1 MLVAMQRLAATLIV
15 LALALN
21 LAPPPSCACAPDA
34 DAAEAAVHTCCIQ
47 AKAERVAQGAMAAP
61 CTAGCCDPHAARAQ
75 VEPPARAQFTA
86 PTLVALSLPALVT
99 VSAPTM
105 SAAFSVSVALRGP
118 PPPSHTERLALLQLR
133 RC

>member
-1 MLVAMQRLAATLIV
+1 MQRLAAILV
-15 LALALN
+15 MLAVGLA
-21 LAPPPSCACAPDA
+21 LAPPPVCACTPEPVV
-34 DAAEAAVHTCCIQ
+34 EAAALHGCC
-47 AKAERVAQGAMAAP
+47 AKAKSERESQGALQAP

-86 PTLVALSLPALVT
+86 PALVGLALPTLVAA
-99 VSAPTM
+99 SAPTA
-105 SAAFSVSVALRGP
+105 SPAFTTSVALRGP